1 MSLRIKRLSRLG
13 RAQPHGLGLGGT
25 LGQLGLVP
33 GAHVREP
40 VLRRGALCA
49 QLGLEVVTRLLQHL
63 PLTLHPLQLAPARL
77 LLLELRQLL
86 LELLRLL
93 DLFEQLC
100 GVSCLQLLVGRAC
113 TGCSAATTLQRGQP
127 FLQRLV
133 LAGQLLHGFEHAD
146 VLGAQH
152 LLRCRHGAD
161 GGLGGARRQASRA
174 ALAAAASAEGGGWF
188 GGGGAASARAGCGW
202 AATVDDADGAGSAAE
217 RAFQAQALT

>member
-174 ALAAAASAEGGGWF
+174 ALAAAASAEGGGS
-188 GGGGAASARAGCGW
+188 GGVLKMS
-202 AATVDDADGAGSAAE
+202 
-217 RAFQAQALT
+217 